1 MFLFLFCLFH
11 LVSQRDGISREVLV
25 IEVQRFMQNI
35 ELYKC
40 LFLMKLGIVA
50 LNVNIVEDY
59 IASIYTLPIGVMV
72 GGLIGCLVLIPT
84 MVGFYLFKPIIF
96 NPYYVKRKNDCSLP
110 LSLTMILLTNSKLS
124 NLTFPSLREKI
135 LTTTLLVIYMLGNRI
150 QNVIMF
156 LCKDLSS
163 FNMVIY
169 I

>member
-1 MFLFLFCLFH
+1 
-11 LVSQRDGISREVLV
+11 
-25 IEVQRFMQNI
+25 
-35 ELYKC
+35 
-40 LFLMKLGIVA
+40 MKLGIVA

-110 LSLTMILLTNSKLS
+110 LSLTMILLTNYKLS

-156 LCKDLSS
+156 LCKDLSN